1 MKEYSYY
8 DELIVNIKLYNMTH
22 SKRCNKVT
30 IGREA
35 IKHLQNYI
43 VNGKI
48 EGLKIRV
55 DYKVPYVIDV
65 YYSEQID
72 EKNDRI
78 EYEIDKLRCENEN
91 LEKVSIKTSNYIDES
106 LRDLKVF
113 IEFGEYLKEMGE
125 DENEI

>member
-30 IGREA
+30 IGREV

-48 EGLKIRV
+48 EGLKIRI
-55 DYKVPYVIDV
+55 DYKIPYIIEV
-65 YYSEQID
+65 YYCESID
-72 EKNDRI
+72 GKDDRI
-78 EYEIDKLRCENEN
+78 EYEIDKLRCENEK